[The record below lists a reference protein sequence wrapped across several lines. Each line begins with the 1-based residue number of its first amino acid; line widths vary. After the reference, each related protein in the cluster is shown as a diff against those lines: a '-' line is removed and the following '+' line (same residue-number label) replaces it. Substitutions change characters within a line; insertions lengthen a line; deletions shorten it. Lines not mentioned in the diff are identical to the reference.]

1 MARGGEGVRVEGL
14 NALTRD
20 LQKLGAEVDDL
31 KDVFSSIARE
41 GAELASSF
49 APKVSGRLAGTL
61 RGNRAKSKAVVTA
74 GRAAVPYAGA
84 INYGW
89 PVRNITGAMFMQKAD
104 AELSPRAVDM
114 LDAGI
119 DKIIHRLG
127 LDREY

>member
-31 KDVFSSIARE
+31 KEVFSAIAAE

-49 APKVSGRLAGTL
+49 APRQTGRLAQSL
-61 RGNRAKSKAVVTA
+61 RGNRAKNKAVVTA
-74 GRAAVPYAGA
+74 GRASVPWAGP

-89 PVRNITGAMFMQKAD
+89 PVRNIAPALFMQKAD
-104 AELSPRAVDM
+104 AELSPRAVQM
-114 LDAGI
+114 LDDGI
-119 DKIIHRLG
+119 DKIINQLG
-127 LDREY
+127 LDRS